1 MKAFSFS
8 GKCAGVAECADSSD
22 ELGCKCHKLE
32 YTCDCITKRKCTRFE
47 GCINVFTKIEN
58 GFIHCPNV
66 RIPLENDPFR
76 GLYRIDIQKLN
87 NISQCD
93 DIGFP
98 RCDNSTC
105 YQSNFA
111 SCIGGGCGISSQYVI
126 CSSYCSDQQ
135 YCHRKPAFQCNNDD
149 LIFLD
154 LFCDGIVDCL
164 DGSDEIVNQ
173 PGFKCNECVLPQS
186 NLFDDVA
193 QCDDESDL
201 CQNETVSC
209 FQCFDKRLVISS
221 SQVCDGV
228 NDCFDMSDECLCEL
242 QIEGQSCA
250 SLLDTKQFS
259 SCFENENI
267 ISLRNSLQIR
277 VNPIQSSSS
286 KFQPVTC
293 QNKFG
298 STQAKLCDGRPE
310 CKDYSDECQCN
321 NPPQFCNDSCRNYF
335 PMGDRYC
342 DGVEDTAWVY
352 INKSMCPKGFDE
364 RWCPKRFK
372 CNATGKL
379 SIDVVQKC
387 DGNSDCDDNSDEA
400 NCSGETDQALFSS
413 DTEMIANPILRST
426 FWIIGLFV
434 IFANTYVIIRTLL
447 VIKHRRM
454 SNGLRLQYAIILNIS
469 IADFLMG
476 VYLLAIAAHS
486 AIYSGIYG
494 SVDYKWRSS
503 LQCSII
509 GFLSIISTETS
520 CFCMVLLTAFRL
532 TNISKAMTS
541 MTLSLLPWK
550 LGLIAAWLL
559 SFFIGIAPILDVSSS
574 YFVHSISFNSRFF
587 QSGTKSVSNLKRFM
601 CSYAVLSNTTI
612 HDFGSELKSIEMFIE
627 DSFRDNAAFSRFG
640 YYGETSVCLPRLYV
654 ASGDAAWE
662 YTFSLITIN
671 FFCFLF
677 ISISYVWILKLSLKS
692 PERSCNP
699 KSEKQDAARLQK
711 RITRI
716 IATDFFCWI
725 PICVMAYVRIAGVD
739 FSNIVYEISAVFL
752 LPINSALNPFLFS
765 SLLEKIVNLC
775 CSKRMN
781 ILAVKTV

>member
-1 MKAFSFS
+1 M
-8 GKCAGVAECADSSD
+8 AECSDLSD
-22 ELGCKCHKLE
+22 ELGCECHKLHF
-32 YTCDCITKRKCTRFE
+32 TCDCITKRKCTLSE
-47 GCINVFTKIEN
+47 GCINVFSARKS

-66 RIPLENDPFR
+66 RIPFGN
-76 GLYRIDIQKLN
+76 LYRINIHKLN

-93 DIGFP
+93 EIGFP
-98 RCDNSTC
+98 HCDNSTC
-105 YQSNFA
+105 YESNFA
-111 SCIGGGCGISSQYVI
+111 DCIGGDCGVSSHYVT

-135 YCHRKPAFQCNNDD
+135 YCHHKPVFQCNNGD

-193 QCDDESDL
+193 QCDDKSDL
-201 CQNETVSC
+201 CQNENVSC
-209 FQCFDKRLVISS
+209 FQCFDKHLVISS

-335 PMGDRYC
+335 LMGDRYC

-379 SIDVVQKC
+379 SIDIAQVC

-400 NCSGETDQALFSS
+400 NCSGESDQALFSS
-413 DTEMIANPILRST
+413 DTEMIANPILRSA

-434 IFANTYVIIRTLL
+434 IFANVYVIIRTTL
-447 VIKHRRM
+447 VIKNRNF
-454 SNGLRLQYAIILNIS
+454 SATLRFQYVIILNIS
-469 IADFLMG
+469 IADLLMG
-476 VYLLAIAAHS
+476 VYLLAIAVYS
-486 AIYSGIYG
+486 AAYSGIYG
-494 SVDYKWRSS
+494 SVDYEWRSS
-503 LQCSII
+503 LQCSVI
-509 GFLSIISTETS
+509 GVLSIISSESS
-520 CFCMVLLTAFRL
+520 CFCMVVLTAFRL
-532 TNISKAMTS
+532 TNIFNPLKSL
-541 MTLSLLPWK
+541 TLNLLPWK
-550 LGLIAAWLL
+550 LGVVAAWLL
-559 SFFIGIAPILDVSSS
+559 SLIIGIAPILSVTSS
-574 YFVHSISFNSRFF
+574 YFVHSISFNSRYF
-587 QSGTKSVSNLKRFM
+587 QSGIKNAVNLKRFM

-612 HDFGSELKSIEMFIE
+612 HDFGSKLKSIEMFIE
-627 DSFRDNAAFSRFG
+627 DNFPDNAAFSMFG
-640 YYGETSVCLPRLYV
+640 YYGETSVCLPRIYSAL
-654 ASGDAAWE
+654 GDPAWE
-662 YTFSLITIN
+662 YTLSLITVN
-671 FFCFLF
+671 FFCFFF
-677 ISISYVWILKLSLKS
+677 IAISYVVAFKLSFKASADLSSNKL
-692 PERSCNP
+692 
-699 KSEKQDAARLQK
+699 EKQAVKMQK
-711 RITRI
+711 RIARI

-725 PICVMAYVRIAGVD
+725 PICIMAYIRIAGVD

-752 LPINSALNPFLFS
+752 LPINSALNPFLYS
-765 SLLEKIVNLC
+765 SLPDKIVDLC
-775 CSKRMN
+775 RLKRT
-781 ILAVKTV
+781 K